1 MKSLLNL
8 GCGTRFHPSWVN
20 VDFDARDASV
30 LSHDLRRGI
39 PFADEQFDV
48 IYHSHLLEHFPR
60 PQAITFL
67 RETYR
72 VLKPGGTTRIAVPD
86 LERIAQV
93 YLQAVEEAARG
104 DEKWRRRYE
113 WIILE
118 VLDQTV
124 RERPGGEMGDYLRR
138 TDMSEKGFVL
148 ERLGRSA
155 QEIIEAAEQ
164 VRSSRGSSHSGALDQ
179 GARPAPLR
187 QRLQRLKRAP
197 ARIRESLVRALL
209 GAEYESLQLGRFRRS
224 GDPHLWMYDRYS
236 LAQILSDVGFC
247 DPRLVGAAESR
258 IHGWADYH
266 LDTEPEGTIYKP
278 DSFYMEACK

>member
-20 VDFDARDASV
+20 VDFDARTASV
-30 LSHDLRRGI
+30 LSHDLRRGV
-39 PFADEQFDV
+39 PFPDEQFDV
-48 IYHSHLLEHFPR
+48 VYHSHLLEHFPR
-60 PQAITFL
+60 PQARAFL

-86 LERIAQV
+86 LERIARV

-104 DEKWRRRYE
+104 DEQWRRRYE

-124 RERPGGEMGDYLRR
+124 RERPSGEMGDYLQQ
-138 TDMSEKGFVL
+138 TEVPEKAFVL

-164 VRSSRGSSHSGALDQ
+164 VRSNNSGAMVQ
-179 GARPAPLR
+179 GVRPAPLT

-197 ARIRESLVRALL
+197 AFIRESLVRALL
-209 GAEYESLQLGRFRRS
+209 GKDYESLQLGRFRRS

-236 LAQILSDVGFC
+236 LAQILADVGFR
-247 DPRLVGAAESR
+247 DPRAVGAAESL
-258 IHGWADYH
+258 IPGWADYH
-266 LDTEPEGTIYKP
+266 LDTEPDGTIYKP
-278 DSFYMEACK
+278 DSFYMEARK

>member
-8 GCGTRFHPSWVN
+8 GCGSRFHPAWVN

-30 LSHDLRRGI
+30 LSHDLRRGV
-39 PFADEQFDV
+39 PFPDEQFEV
-48 IYHSHLLEHFPR
+48 VYHSHLLEHFPR
-60 PQAITFL
+60 PEARAFL

-86 LERIAQV
+86 LEKIAQV

-104 DEKWRRRYE
+104 DEQWRRRYE

-138 TDMSEKGFVL
+138 TEMSEKAFVL
-148 ERLGRSA
+148 QRLGVSA
-155 QEIIEAAEQ
+155 QEIMEAAEQ
-164 VRSSRGSSHSGALDQ
+164 VRSNSSATAEGAKASSLS
-179 GARPAPLR
+179 
-187 QRLQRLKRAP
+187 QRLQRLRRAP
-197 ARIRESLVRALL
+197 AYLRESLVRALL

-236 LAQILSDVGFC
+236 LAELLRDAGFR
-247 DPRLVGAAESR
+247 DPQPMGAAESR
-258 IHGWADYH
+258 IPGWADYH
-266 LDTEPEGTIYKP
+266 LDTEPDGTIYKP
-278 DSFYMEACK
+278 DSFYMEARK

>member
-30 LSHDLRRGI
+30 LSHDLRRGV

-48 IYHSHLLEHFPR
+48 VYHSHLLEHFPR
-60 PQAITFL
+60 PQARAFL

-72 VLKPGGTTRIAVPD
+72 VLKPGGMTRIAVPD

-93 YLQAVEEAARG
+93 YLKAVEEAARG
-104 DEKWRRRYE
+104 DEQWRRRYE

-138 TDMSEKGFVL
+138 TEMSEKGFVL

-164 VRSSRGSSHSGALDQ
+164 VRSSNNSGALAQ
-179 GARPAPLR
+179 GARPAPLT
-187 QRLQRLKRAP
+187 QKLQRLKRAP
-197 ARIRESLVRALL
+197 AFLRESLVRALL

-236 LAQILSDVGFC
+236 LAQILRDVGFRG
-247 DPRLVGAAESR
+247 PRPVGAAESE
-258 IHGWADYH
+258 IPGWADYH

-278 DSFYMEACK
+278 DSFYMEARKGA